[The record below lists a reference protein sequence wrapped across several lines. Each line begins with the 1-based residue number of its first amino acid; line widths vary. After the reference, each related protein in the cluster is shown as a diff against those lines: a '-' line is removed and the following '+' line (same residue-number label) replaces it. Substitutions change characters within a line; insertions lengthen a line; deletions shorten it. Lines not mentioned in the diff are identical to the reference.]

1 MEADFSLILR
11 RSDFADKRR
20 RCSSPWTLATGPSAS
35 AWSAVGRQK
44 VALPNQSADVVS
56 AGGHGEEEAFS
67 LRFGPVRKLT
77 LSAGLLLHFTSG
89 AFKGHARSAA
99 SAMSRQLDRQASA

>member
-1 MEADFSLILR
+1 MVKPIE
-11 RSDFADKRR
+11 
-20 RCSSPWTLATGPSAS
+20 PSAS

-77 LSAGLLLHFTSG
+77 LSAGLLRHFTSG
-89 AFKGHARSAA
+89 PFKGTPT
-99 SAMSRQLDRQASA
+99 RQRRL

>member
-1 MEADFSLILR
+1 MADARNRASRGTMGRPIE
-11 RSDFADKRR
+11 
-20 RCSSPWTLATGPSAS
+20 PSAAAS
-35 AWSAVGRQK
+35 SAVGRP
-44 VALPNQSADVVS
+44 PNAKGRPYPTNWQMWYRRDR
-56 AGGHGEEEAFS
+56 HGEEEAFS

-89 AFKGHARSAA
+89 AIKGHARSAA